1 MYETTLKDIITGYKN
16 LSFSD
21 RIAFY
26 STVSNDI
33 NVCEDNLQDFLTGI
47 RMKDGSSCI
56 YCDGTHVVRNGK
68 RKDGIQ
74 RYICRDC
81 SRSFIPSSNSITSGT
96 WKRLTVWCR
105 YIRCMMDRKTLKEA
119 AEECGL
125 SLPTAFAWRHKILDC
140 LHELTDKVYL
150 SGTVEADE
158 TFFNVSYKGN
168 HKNSRLFSMPRR
180 AHKRGSDIHT
190 SGLSSEKVCV
200 PCMISEDGL
209 SYARAA
215 KLGKVSCA
223 CISAVFEGILSP
235 DAVLCTDRE
244 KAYLAFAGYNG
255 NRLIQTE
262 PDCRITSDHGK
273 TYGIQRINAYHSR
286 LKEFIRRFHGVSTKH
301 LDHYIIWN
309 DLMAN
314 SRRKTEE
321 MLRLLLGQV
330 LNNRMRVFNRAISV
344 RPPLPC
350 S

>member
-1 MYETTLKDIITGYKN
+1 MRETTLKDIITGYKN

-74 RYICRDC
+74 RYICR
-81 SRSFIPSSNSITSGT
+81 
-96 WKRLTVWCR
+96 
-105 YIRCMMDRKTLKEA
+105 
-119 AEECGL
+119 
-125 SLPTAFAWRHKILDC
+125 
-140 LHELTDKVYL
+140 
-150 SGTVEADE
+150 
-158 TFFNVSYKGN
+158 
-168 HKNSRLFSMPRR
+168 
-180 AHKRGSDIHT
+180 
-190 SGLSSEKVCV
+190 
-200 PCMISEDGL
+200 
-209 SYARAA
+209 
-215 KLGKVSCA
+215 
-223 CISAVFEGILSP
+223 
-235 DAVLCTDRE
+235 
-244 KAYLAFAGYNG
+244 
-255 NRLIQTE
+255 
-262 PDCRITSDHGK
+262 DCRITSDHGK

-350 S
+350 T